1 MCLYFHP
8 SLSLM
13 ELNIARVSTEVHR
26 VLEVILHRCRPII
39 VIIQLVLRIV
49 VLANCLCTK
58 CQVVVTNV
66 ANRHMKVKWVSIVV
80 ARWELSLTSSFLVF
94 FRDVFADILASCVSG
109 AGCDI
114 VASDS
119 LSFLMGLLKVHVH
132 WTVMVVSV
140 LHTQVM
146 VVVSCHCMHW
156 CLMDEVAELGIVLHK
171 WMVMSQFVKMPG
183 A

>member
-1 MCLYFHP
+1 
-8 SLSLM
+8 M
-13 ELNIARVSTEVHR
+13 ELNIAWVSTEVHR